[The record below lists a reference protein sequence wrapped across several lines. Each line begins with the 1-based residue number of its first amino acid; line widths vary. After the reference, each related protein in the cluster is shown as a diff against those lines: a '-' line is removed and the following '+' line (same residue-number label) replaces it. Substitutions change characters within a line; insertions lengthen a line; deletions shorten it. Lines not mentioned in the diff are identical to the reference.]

1 MIKEIRSSNMERD
14 NKITVVINSEDSKEA
29 LELYEAITTA
39 IRNENRRRNHDISFN
54 VLCVGK
60 RG

>member
-14 NKITVVINSEDSKEA
+14 NKITVVINSKNSEDA
-29 LELYEAITTA
+29 LELYKAITTA
-39 IRNENRRRNHDISFN
+39 IQKENRRRNHDISFN

-60 RG
+60 K

>member
-1 MIKEIRSSNMERD
+1 MERD
-14 NKITVVINSEDSKEA
+14 NKITVVINSKNSEDA

-39 IRNENRRRNHDISFN
+39 IPKENRRRNHDSSFN